1 MLTLKKGAPLHLISF
16 QYRTLIIVTSQESA
30 EFCWHSTQFV
40 WSALLQTRKNYFK
53 TNLFWVKDMY
63 RWRGRQQNTTLSV
76 SLPTQNFETRNL
88 LKVFWQKI
96 RKNSSK
102 WLRTKNCEAATKKRN
117 FYCKIFQ
124 EGFLPNPAPCFM
136 ETLLLS
142 QVWPTLFVKSGLENT
157 WTLVW
162 KLNLKLQFSPMR
174 APLNFDTLPKIEVLK
189 LLSSMCWTI

>member
-40 WSALLQTRKNYFK
+40 WSALLQTRKNK
-53 TNLFWVKDMY
+53 SKSNLFWLKDSA
-63 RWRGRQQNTTLSV
+63 GDVEDSKTQLSA

-88 LKVFWQKI
+88 KKRFEKKI
-96 RKNSSK
+96 RKKISSK
-102 WLRTKNCEAATKKRN
+102 WLRTKNCEAVTKKRN

-142 QVWPTLFVKSGLENT
+142 QVWPTLFVKSGFLFPT
-157 WTLVW
+157 
-162 KLNLKLQFSPMR
+162 QFLRKHCS
-174 APLNFDTLPKIEVLK
+174 K
-189 LLSSMCWTI
+189 LLVFLAG

>member
-1 MLTLKKGAPLHLISF
+1 MLTLKKGAPLDIISF

-40 WSALLQTRKNYFK
+40 WSALLQTRKNYFR

-63 RWRGRQQNTTLSV
+63 RWRGRQQNTTLSFP
-76 SLPTQNFETRNL
+76 SNSELWNKKFI
-88 LKVFWQKI
+88 KKFSD

-142 QVWPTLFVKSGLENT
+142 QVWPTLFVKSGFLFPT
-157 WTLVW
+157 
-162 KLNLKLQFSPMR
+162 QFLRKHCS
-174 APLNFDTLPKIEVLK
+174 K
-189 LLSSMCWTI
+189 LLVFLAG